1 MEENNDQEENEN
13 EDNKKKSNKDE
24 LEERIAKISDA
35 TLKIQNIVTILSDF
49 KTKREEGKSRNEYM
63 SELKELCKSYYEY
76 NDEIYAFNF

>member
-13 EDNKKKSNKDE
+13 EDNKKKSNKDD
-24 LEERIAKISDA
+24 LEERIANIGDA
-35 TLKIQNIVTILSDF
+35 SLKIQNIVSILSDF